1 MAWHDTWQQM
11 KTKQHILV
19 VVPQAVGQAWV
30 KSIGIMA
37 DGGFSPWVHQR
48 NAADWASQRHAS
60 LLGMDMGTGKTLT
73 ALLSLGL
80 CGGDRKVKPVML
92 TSGPTQKRAEMLE
105 HELKYAAN
113 AVLVVIVNYDSVW
126 RGELGKAIEKIGW
139 SAIVLDE
146 SHRIKSPSGRA
157 SKWLAVLA
165 RKHATA
171 KRLCLTGT
179 PMPHS
184 PLDLFGQFRFLN
196 PEVFGGSF
204 TRFRARYAECDR
216 MFPSKVKKWIRQE
229 ELRGKLD
236 EHTWRVTADDVLDL
250 PDAIH
255 ETIPVLL
262 SPQTKKF
269 YRTLER
275 DMVAELQSGTVTAA
289 NALTRLLRLQ
299 QATSGYAVMDEG
311 GGIVP
316 IDGTPAKRAALED
329 WLEDLPSTEP
339 VVVFCR
345 FRCDLEDVEALSRKL
360 GRPYAEV
367 SGEQKTLEQWQA
379 GDATILGV
387 QMQSGGVGIDLTRS
401 SYCVYYSLGFSLG
414 DYEQSLARLRRPGQ
428 QKCVR
433 YYHLVASGTV
443 DEDVYKALR
452 ERRNVV
458 ESVLQGLRPRKEEAA
473 A

>member
-19 VVPQAVGQAWV
+19 VVPQAVGPAWV
-30 KSIGIMA
+30 KSIASMVAGSL
-37 DGGFSPWVHQR
+37 SPWTHQQK
-48 NAADWASQRHAS
+48 AAAWAGPRPAS

-73 ALLSLGL
+73 ALLALGL
-80 CGGDRKVKPVML
+80 FGKSGTKPVML
-92 TSGPTQKRAEMLE
+92 TLGATKRRAETLE
-105 HELKYAAN
+105 HELKFAGSTP
-113 AVLVVIVNYDSVW
+113 LVVIVNYDSVW
-126 RGELGKAIEKIGW
+126 RGELAAVIEKVGW

-146 SHRIKSPSGRA
+146 SHRIKSPTGRA
-157 SKWLAVLA
+157 SKWLAALA
-165 RKHATA
+165 RKHPTA

-184 PLDLFGQFRFLN
+184 PLDLFGQFRFMN

-216 MFPSKVKKWIRQE
+216 MFPSKVKKWVRQD
-229 ELRGKLD
+229 ELREKLD
-236 EHTWRVTADDVLDL
+236 EHTWRVSADEVLDL

-262 SPQTKKF
+262 SPATNKF
-269 YRTLER
+269 YRSLER
-275 DMVAELQSGTVTAA
+275 DMVAELEAGTVTAA

-311 GGIVP
+311 GGLVP

-329 WLEDLPSTEP
+329 WMEDLPSTEP

-345 FRCDLEDVEALSRKL
+345 FRCDLEDVEALARKL
-360 GRPYAEV
+360 GRPYSEV
-367 SGEQKTLEQWQA
+367 SGEKKTLEQWQA
-379 GDATILGV
+379 GDTTILGV

-401 SYCVYYSLGFSLG
+401 SYCVYYSLGYSLG

-428 QKCVR
+428 KKCVR

-443 DEDVYKALR
+443 DEEVYQALQA
-452 ERRNVV
+452 RRNVV
-458 ESVLQGLRPRKEEAA
+458 ESVLQGLTPRREKENAA
-473 A
+473 